1 MEAVKPLSHSRVE
14 NLRPAHLKLCT
25 SQSCDLCFCL
35 GMGGEPPPEIKPSGN
50 DELRRLILQQAHEMG
65 LENVR
70 AALTEYQVDTQ
81 RSFEMFRAGTTTGA
95 ETIKAA
101 ILINGGAA
109 VAVLAFIGHLVAI
122 HAPSA
127 AVMNFAWP
135 LALFVIGVLASA
147 LASGVTYLVHWCYVT
162 ALNYEFAGKK
172 ARRDDKDDVA
182 KPNEQ
187 SEKRWN
193 RIAWRVNLG
202 GGLFGRFVT
211 VSFRRRLLPRLSCA
225 QIRRRDLDR
234 GSSHQF

>member
-1 MEAVKPLSHSRVE
+1 
-14 NLRPAHLKLCT
+14 
-25 SQSCDLCFCL
+25 
-35 GMGGEPPPEIKPSGN
+35 MGGEPPPEIKPSGN

-81 RSFEMFRAGTTTGA
+81 RSLEMFRAGTTTGT

-147 LASGVTYLVHWCYVT
+147 LASGITYVVHWCYVT

-187 SEKRWN
+187 SAKRWN

-202 GGLFGRFVT
+202 AVFLVVLSLCLFGAGCYRAYQAFKSGVVTLTEDHSPSSSGLF
-211 VSFRRRLLPRLSCA
+211 
-225 QIRRRDLDR
+225 
-234 GSSHQF
+234 